1 MECLTKPID
10 IFEDQEQLEK
20 CLREWQHILFLDGW
34 LIIAHIED
42 KIIGCDGNEVKNAT
56 GLNTLVYESSQSDI
70 QLLSEKAHI
79 ENNNLFKHCM
89 EKDLVHELLHCKYA
103 WMENPNQYYESVYLE
118 ANEHQKLEEMAKSLI
133 MAKYNLD
140 YDYFI

>member
-1 MECLTKPID
+1 MAKPID

-42 KIIGCDGNEVKNAT
+42 EIIDSDGKTLEDAA
-56 GLNTLVYESSQSDI
+56 GLNTMVFESSQASI
-70 QLLSEKAHI
+70 QLLSEKSYIA
-79 ENNNLFKHCM
+79 NDNLFKHCM

-118 ANEHQKLEEMAKSLI
+118 AKEHQKLEEMAKSLI
-133 MAKYNLD
+133 MAKYGVD
-140 YDYFI
+140 YNYFM

>member
-1 MECLTKPID
+1 MAKPID

-42 KIIGCDGNEVKNAT
+42 EIIDPDGNKIEDAAGFNIFVF
-56 GLNTLVYESSQSDI
+56 ESSQSNI
-70 QLLSEKAHI
+70 QLLSEKAYKA
-79 ENNNLFKHCM
+79 NNNLFKHCM

-118 ANEHQKLEEMAKSLI
+118 AKEHQKLEEMAKSLI
-133 MAKYNLD
+133 MAKYGVG
-140 YDYFI
+140 YDYFM

>member
-1 MECLTKPID
+1 MTGKPID
-10 IFEDQEQLEK
+10 NFETQEQLEK

-42 KIIGCDGNEVKNAT
+42 ELIDSHGQEVEGAA
-56 GLNTLVYESSQSDI
+56 GFNTFVYESSQADI
-70 QLLSEKAHI
+70 KLLSDKAYKEKKY
-79 ENNNLFKHCM
+79 LFKHCM

-118 ANEHQKLEEMAKSLI
+118 TKEHQLLEEMAKSLI
-133 MAKYNLD
+133 MAKHGVDYN
-140 YDYFI
+140 YFM